1 MQRGRAYLLIEKF
14 SMPGA
19 NQSTRSFIVA
29 WRASIG
35 SKLARGRGENFER
48 TTLQPTDTQLD
59 SPERCVA
66 CGNSEGN
73 KRGRGRRG

>member
-35 SKLARGRGENFER
+35 LELARGRGENFER
-48 TTLQPTDTQLD
+48 TTLQRTR
-59 SPERCVA
+59 S
-66 CGNSEGN
+66 
-73 KRGRGRRG
+73 